1 MLAKR
6 NLKILLWLIAIHS
19 FVVAIVL
26 IVSTPDI
33 FRFFGFEGTSGF
45 FSFQGGVFHLVMV
58 IAYIMSAI
66 ALKQES
72 LLVWFCIAAKMLA
85 TVFLVLYFFICKP
98 IWVVLLS
105 GLGDFIM
112 GLLLWIFFRLYKKD
126 SNA

>member
-19 FVVAIVL
+19 FIVAIVL

-33 FRFFGFEGTSGF
+33 FRFFGFDAVSGF

-58 IAYIMSAI
+58 VAYIMSAI
-66 ALKQES
+66 NLKQES
-72 LLVWFCIAAKMLA
+72 LMVWFCIAAKMLA
-85 TVFLVLYFFICKP
+85 TVFLVLYFFICEP

-105 GLGDFIM
+105 GLGDFLMGSFIM
-112 GLLLWIFFRLYKKD
+112 DVFPIV
-126 SNA
+126 